1 MLCRLLIK
9 FQENCLGCAKFLK
22 CRTNSKTL
30 VKCKTVIDGEKVIL
44 TKVFYDL
51 EVTCAIFEQKYKLPC
66 DDFVDGLFVSNKS
79 SRDMIIS

>member
-1 MLCRLLIK
+1 M
-9 FQENCLGCAKFLK
+9 
-22 CRTNSKTL
+22 
-30 VKCKTVIDGEKVIL
+30 KCKTVIDGENVIL